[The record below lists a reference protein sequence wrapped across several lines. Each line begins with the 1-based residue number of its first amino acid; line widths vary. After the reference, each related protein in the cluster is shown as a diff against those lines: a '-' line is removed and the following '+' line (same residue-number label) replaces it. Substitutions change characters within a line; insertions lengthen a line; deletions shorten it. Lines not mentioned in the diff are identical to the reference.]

1 MGKLIRVGSL
11 AVLGSLLMASC
22 AFAADAP
29 AEPPKA
35 PVPVP
40 ASALDWSGFYVG
52 ADMGYSMG
60 STEINVGDVFVYD
73 GTGSQGARGGV
84 FAGYNFQFGD
94 WVTGF
99 EVGGALSDLRGH
111 TELTI
116 NGDEVGTLETK
127 TDWSASAM
135 ARLGHTISPDTL
147 LFAGLGLKSY
157 HGTGH
162 AWVQGQIDET
172 AEDGFIGVGTV
183 SVGLETALGGNWR
196 FRAQYDADL
205 LRYNTYF
212 DGALEVTPRI
222 GTAKASIIYAFGD
235 AAPATELTDAAN
247 RWTSPY
253 VGLVGGQSFGVS
265 ALDITSDDDAFSYNG
280 FGANGLTIGGVAGV
294 NVRAA
299 DRLVVGLEAGIYSSN
314 TETSISYVGSGVF
327 GQNDLWYQAS
337 LKAGLLTSDTTMIY
351 GFAGFGKVQSKV
363 GTRSGGTD
371 IGETDVP
378 ERDALHAGLGL
389 ETFVS
394 DNISVRGE
402 YTYTQLDALDLVQ
415 GVPGDVDA
423 SLKQNTQS
431 ATVGILYH
439 F

>member
-29 AEPPKA
+29 VEPAKA
-35 PVPVP
+35 PAA

-52 ADMGYSMG
+52 ADLGYSMG
-60 STEINVGDVFVYD
+60 STEINVGDTFIYD

-94 WVTGF
+94 WVAGF

-147 LFAGLGLKSY
+147 LFAGLGVKSY

-162 AWVQGQIDET
+162 AWVDGSFDET

-212 DGALEVTPRI
+212 DGALEITPRI
-222 GTAKASIIYAFGD
+222 GTAKASIIYALGD
-235 AAPATELTDAAN
+235 DAPVSELTDAAN
-247 RWTSPY
+247 RWTGPY
-253 VGLVGGQSFGVS
+253 VGLVGGQTFGVS
-265 ALDITSDDDAFSYNG
+265 ALDITSDDDALSYNG
-280 FGANGLTIGGVAGV
+280 FGANGMTVGGVAGLS
-294 NVRAA
+294 VRAA
-299 DRLVVGLEAGIYSSN
+299 DRLVVGIEGGIYASN
-314 TETSISYVGSGVF
+314 TETSFTLGGGQVY

-337 LKAGLLTSDTTMIY
+337 LKAGVLTSDTTLIY
-351 GFAGFGKVQSKV
+351 GFAGFGKVESKI
-363 GTRSGGTD
+363 GSRSGGTET
-371 IGETDVP
+371 GHTDVP
-378 ERDALHAGLGL
+378 DRDALHAGVGV
-389 ETFVS
+389 ETFVN
-394 DNISVRGE
+394 DNISLRGE
-402 YTYTQLDALDLVQ
+402 YTYTQLDALDLIQ
-415 GVPGDVDA
+415 GNPGDVDA